1 MSTAILNGLGVE
13 KLPTWLHVI
22 LHSKESGKY
31 KDSYLVE
38 QLFEN
43 NVQ

>member
-1 MSTAILNGLGVE
+1 MSTAILNRLGVE
-13 KLPTWLHVI
+13 KLHSWRRVI

-38 QLFEN
+38 QFSI
-43 NVQ
+43 VQ